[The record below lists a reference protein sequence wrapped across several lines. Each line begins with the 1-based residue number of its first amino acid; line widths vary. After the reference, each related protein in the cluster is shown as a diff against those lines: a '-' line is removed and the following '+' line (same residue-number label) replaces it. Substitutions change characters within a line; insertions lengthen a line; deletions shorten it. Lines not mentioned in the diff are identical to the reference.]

1 MGYTDAV
8 QALLGELAA
17 QSLRPSTINRYQDA
31 LAAFQEH
38 LKLHGVAELRGV
50 RREHVESFQ
59 QKLLAKNYAPRTV
72 RAWVYPVRRL
82 FHRLCE
88 RGELFVSPAANVPQV
103 PERNKKPRR
112 LVTAAELTRLFA
124 APDLK
129 TRLGI
134 RERAMLETLYG
145 TAMRLRELVR
155 LDVADID
162 MGTGLAHIREGK
174 GRKAR
179 VVPLGHESARW
190 LATYMATS
198 RTYWVRRRPKEPRL
212 WVNNRGN
219 EISVDSV
226 HAMLTKLSRRAR
238 VTPSVYPHAFRYAAA
253 THMMQRGADLL
264 TIKELLGHKRIQ
276 TTQIYTLVASAD
288 VQATHARTHP
298 LGS

>member
-1 MGYTDAV
+1 MGYADAV

-17 QSLRPSTINRYQDA
+17 QSLRPSTITRYQDA
-31 LAAFQEH
+31 LAAFHEH

-50 RREHVESFQ
+50 RREHVAAFQ

-72 RAWVYPVRRL
+72 RARVHPVRRL
-82 FHRLCE
+82 FQRLCK
-88 RGELFVSPAANVPQV
+88 RGELFVDPTMGVPQILAH
-103 PERNKKPRR
+103 NKKPRR
-112 LVTAAELTRLFA
+112 LVTAAELARLFA

-155 LDVADID
+155 LEVVDID
-162 MGTGLAHIREGK
+162 LGAGVAQIREGK

-179 VVPLGHESARW
+179 VVPLGHEAARW
-190 LATYMATS
+190 LATYLATS

-212 WVNNRGN
+212 WVNNRGK

-226 HAMLTKLSRRAR
+226 HAMLTKLSRRAG

-264 TIKELLGHKRIQ
+264 TIKELLGHKRVQ
-276 TTQIYTLVASAD
+276 TTQIYTLVASVD